1 MVGLGPPE
9 ELLIQKVSVFKVL
22 VCITILFS
30 KRGVPIYF
38 PTNKVWKFIISL
50 PYVVLLLIKFLLIG

>member
-1 MVGLGPPE
+1 MIGLGPPE

-22 VCITILFS
+22 VCITKLFS

-38 PTNKVWKFIISL
+38 TTNKV
-50 PYVVLLLIKFLLIG
+50 